1 MPIITVE
8 FIKDVVA
15 TPEQKRELII
25 RLTDTFVDILGDVVR
40 PFVYTIIEE
49 TPQQEWGIAGV
60 PMPDLAYLTG
70 DAHAKVIAR
79 SNELMRAAISP
90 SQAQTQPARSERDG
104 ARAGSGEAA
113 DDGGAD
119 QRRRLF
125 ARWFEDLWTMVATP
139 QQKHELVMRLTNTFV
154 ESLSD
159 VVRPYVYAL
168 IGETPPRE
176 GGDEAK
182 VIERSNELVRGAIA
196 QIEHQVASAQG
207 AAAPGAGP
215 SGGPARAED
224 ESADKAWRGEK

>member
-15 TPEQKRELII
+15 TPEQKRELIV

-49 TPQQEWGIAGV
+49 TPQMEWGIAGV

-79 SNELMRAAISP
+79 SNELMRAAI
-90 SQAQTQPARSERDG
+90 AQPQSRTPPARPDG
-104 ARAGSGEAA
+104 ARAASGEAL
-113 DDGGAD
+113 DDTGAA

-168 IGETPPRE
+168 IGETPPRG
-176 GGDEAK
+176 GGDEAR
-182 VIERSNELVRGAIA
+182 VIDRSNELVRSAIA
-196 QIEHQVASAQG
+196 QIELQVASAQG
-207 AAAPGAGP
+207 AASPGAEP
-215 SGGPARAED
+215 SGGPVRAAD
-224 ESADKAWRGEK
+224 ETADKAWRGEK